1 MNPSSV
7 VRWLEGLHGPLPYA
21 AVLEVAF
28 AEHALLIG
36 TLVPGEVILP
46 LAGALAATGALAW
59 LPAALCASVG
69 GFLADQ
75 LAYWLARSW
84 TTRRD
89 ERAPDRAEGRL
100 ARPAAMVRKL
110 YQRHGAW
117 MLVLGR
123 FVAGV
128 APFVA
133 PGAGWAGHGLSPLPA
148 GQRPGQ
154 RPLGAGDGRVGYLF
168 GVQAAR
174 LEGLWRWAA
183 SPPPRPCSDWHSC
196 ACGPS
201 DRSWPARPGPPP
213 VVLKAA
219 ADPVAARRRPSP
231 QAQVAENCGMRVT
244 RNSRRGH
251 LGAGTG
257 VQAVAAQVCRLG
269 ELGPGAHSSVPA
281 LTADTP

>member
-7 VRWLEGLHGPLPYA
+7 VRWVEGLQGPLPYA
-21 AVLEVAF
+21 ALFAVAF

-46 LAGALAATGALAW
+46 LAGVVAATTGALAW
-59 LPAALCASVG
+59 LPTALCASAG

-89 ERAPDRAEGRL
+89 ERAPDRAGGRF
-100 ARPAAMVRKL
+100 ARPAAMVREL
-110 YQRHGAW
+110 YRRHGVW

-133 PGAGWAGHGLSPLPA
+133 PGAGWAGMAYRRFLAANALANLVWGPVMV
-148 GQRPGQ
+148 G
-154 RPLGAGDGRVGYLF
+154 VGYLF

-174 LEGLWRWAA
+174 LEGPWRWAA
-183 SPPPRPCSDWHSC
+183 IAATAALFALAFLRLRAIGSEL
-196 ACGPS
+196 A
-201 DRSWPARPGPPP
+201 RSAG
-213 VVLKAA
+213 AA
-219 ADPVAARRRPSP
+219 ATGPRQGRR
-231 QAQVAENCGMRVT
+231 
-244 RNSRRGH
+244 
-251 LGAGTG
+251 
-257 VQAVAAQVCRLG
+257 
-269 ELGPGAHSSVPA
+269 
-281 LTADTP
+281 